1 MFCYDS
7 NKTADGQKRDK
18 TKMEKWFV
26 TAKRADFKGIAERF
40 GIDQVT
46 ARIIRNRDVVGEQ
59 EIERYLNGGLKD
71 LYPPETMK
79 DMEKAVLLLQKKIA
93 EKKKIRIIGDYDIDG
108 VQSVYILYSA
118 LKRAGAVVD
127 YAIPDRIADGYGVNQ
142 RLIEKAVEE
151 SVDTILTCDNGIAAA
166 DVLELAK
173 EQGMTVIVTDHHEI
187 PFREDEAGK
196 KCYLLPPADAIVNPK
211 QPDCPYPNK
220 SLCGAAVAFK
230 LVQVLYRA
238 LGKEASEAMEYLE
251 NAAFATV
258 GDVMDLT
265 GENRIIVKEGLKR
278 LHQTSNYGMRALAIK
293 NQIELSGIKA
303 YHIGFLLGPCLN
315 ASGRL
320 DTAKR
325 ALELLLARNEEEA
338 SEYAADL
345 YDLNASRKELTEAGV
360 KQAKE
365 MLEQSDRKEDKVLVI
380 YLPQCHESLAGIIAG
395 RIREQYHRP
404 VFVLTKGEEGVK
416 GSGRSIE
423 AYSMY
428 EEMTKC
434 SSLFTKFGGH
444 PMAAGLSMPE
454 ENVEIFRRQMNE
466 NTSLT
471 QEDLQ
476 PKIRIDVPMPLD
488 YISKRLVEELTMLEP
503 FGKANEKPVFA
514 DKNIWIRSMRI
525 LGKNQNVCRMQVE
538 SRGGARMDAVY
549 FGDVEALVSF
559 YREKYGEQEM
569 EKALQGRNAGLMA
582 SFVYYPEINEYN
594 GQESL
599 QIIVKN
605 YC

>member
-1 MFCYDS
+1 
-7 NKTADGQKRDK
+7 
-18 TKMEKWFV
+18 MEKWYV
-26 TAKRADFKGIAERF
+26 AAKKADFKGIAEHF

-46 ARIIRNRDVVGEQ
+46 ARIIRNRDIIEES
-59 EIERYLNGGLKD
+59 EIDKYLNGTLED
-71 LYPPETMK
+71 LYSPEGMK
-79 DMEKAVLLLQKKIA
+79 DMEKAVSLLQRKIK

-118 LKRAGAVVD
+118 LRKAGAVID
-127 YAIPDRIADGYGVNQ
+127 YAIPDRIADGYGVNN
-142 RLIEKAVEE
+142 RLIERAKEE
-151 SVDTILTCDNGIAAA
+151 GADTILTCDNGIAAA
-166 DVLELAK
+166 EALERAK
-173 EQGMTVIVTDHHEI
+173 QLGMTVIVTDHHEI
-187 PFREDEAGK
+187 PYQEDESGK
-196 KCYLLPPADAIVNPK
+196 KCYLLPMADAIVNPK

-220 SLCGAAVAFK
+220 HLCGAAVAFK
-230 LVQVLYRA
+230 LVQVLYQSM
-238 LGKEASEAMEYLE
+238 GKGPEEAMEFLE

-265 GENRIIVKEGLKR
+265 GENRILVKEGLKR
-278 LHQTSNYGMRALAIK
+278 LNQTSNYGMRALMAK
-293 NQIELSGIKA
+293 NNIQPGSIKA
-303 YHIGFLLGPCLN
+303 YHIGFILGPCLN

-325 ALELLLARNEEEA
+325 ALELLLARNEAEA
-338 SEYAADL
+338 AYCAADL
-345 YDLNASRKELTEAGV
+345 YDLNVSRKEMTEAGII
-360 KQAKE
+360 QAKE
-365 MLEQSDRKEDKVLVI
+365 LVENSDLKEDKVLVI

-395 RIREQYHRP
+395 RIREQYNRP

-423 AYSMY
+423 SYSMY
-428 EEMTKC
+428 EELVKC

-444 PMAAGLSMPE
+444 PMAAGVSMPE
-454 ENVEIFRRQMNE
+454 ENVELFRRQLNE

-471 QEDLQ
+471 EEDLL
-476 PKIRIDVPMPLD
+476 PKIKIDVPMPID
-488 YISKRLVEELTMLEP
+488 YIRKDLVEEFQRLEP

-514 DKNIWIRSMRI
+514 DKNIRILSMRI
-525 LGKNQNVCRMQVE
+525 LGKSQNVCKMQIESQAGSRMN
-538 SRGGARMDAVY
+538 AVY
-549 FGDVEALVSF
+549 FGDAQGMVSY
-559 YREKYGEQEM
+559 YRQKYGEKEM
-569 EKALQGRNAGLMA
+569 TA